1 MFVPLNTLKLL
12 IVDDQSLVRTAMRHM
27 LTALGAKHLTDAS
40 SGEEAIELLLKQEFD
55 LVISD
60 IDMSPIN
67 GLELLKHIRHGDYGL
82 KRDTL
87 LVMLTGVSTKEFV
100 IACVNLDVNA
110 FLTKPPK
117 KELLMSR
124 IQYALTTPF
133 NLKEAKAYK
142 LIVIPEINAP
152 AAPAARANIAAVE
165 MRKLREEEQ
174 ESNAMAQVPGMHY
187 IVWSDKFQFG
197 LPSLDEIL
205 QTGARL
211 LNRAYVDKGKSLQM
225 EELDQ
230 FVSACFQF
238 ASERLREIEQSAG
251 QSDEELQKR
260 FVEVRLGLAANLAR
274 IRLIMQVSPD
284 IVMYECFNV
293 MKTWWHKTLDLMTEY
308 RNRTTAGK

>member
-12 IVDDQSLVRTAMRHM
+12 IVDDQALVRTAMRHM
-27 LTALGAKHLTDAS
+27 LMALGAKHLTDAS

-133 NLKEAKAYK
+133 TLKEAKTYA
-142 LIVIPEINAP
+142 LIVLPEIDAP
-152 AAPAARANIAAVE
+152 AAPAARANTTMTSSAHQMTDHQDGDAHAH
-165 MRKLREEEQ
+165 Q
-174 ESNAMAQVPGMHY
+174 PGMHY
-187 IVWSDKFQFG
+187 IIWSEKFHFG

-205 QTGARL
+205 QLGAKL
-211 LNRAYVDKGKSLQM
+211 LNRAYVDKGKTLEM
-225 EELDQ
+225 EDMDQ
-230 FVSACFQF
+230 FITTCFQF
-238 ASERLREIEQSAG
+238 ANEKLRVIENTICST
-251 QSDEELQKR
+251 DEPLRKR
-260 FVEVRLGLAANLAR
+260 FAEIRLGLSASLAR

-284 IVMYECFNV
+284 IVMYETFNV
-293 MKTWWHKTLDLMTEY
+293 MKIWWNKTIDLMTEY
-308 RNRTTAGK
+308 RNNANK